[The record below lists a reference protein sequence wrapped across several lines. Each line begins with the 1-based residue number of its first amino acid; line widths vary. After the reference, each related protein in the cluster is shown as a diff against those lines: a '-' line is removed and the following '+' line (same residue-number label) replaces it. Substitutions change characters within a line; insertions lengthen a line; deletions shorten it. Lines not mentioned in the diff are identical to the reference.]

1 MKVNKIFICAGVV
14 TGITAIV
21 AGVTALCCKSKK
33 TEELGD
39 EELGLAEVFTNA
51 PDMLAELPVSL
62 LYAIDNS
69 KDELY
74 NNVGRMHYEYYDP
87 VHEAA
92 HFSEIAFGAECVIY
106 PNICGGVNY
115 SFGGGDD

>member
-1 MKVNKIFICAGVV
+1 MKVNKVMIGAGVV
-14 TGITAIV
+14 
-21 AGVTALCCKSKK
+21 AGVLTVFAGVKELCGRKEKCTKR
-33 TEELGD
+33 EDEL
-39 EELGLAEVFTNA
+39 ELADIFTNVD
-51 PDMLAELPVSL
+51 DMLVELPVSL
-62 LYAIDNS
+62 LSAICTS

-92 HFSEIAFGAECVIY
+92 YFSEIAFGTECVVY

-115 SFGGGDD
+115 RFGGGDV